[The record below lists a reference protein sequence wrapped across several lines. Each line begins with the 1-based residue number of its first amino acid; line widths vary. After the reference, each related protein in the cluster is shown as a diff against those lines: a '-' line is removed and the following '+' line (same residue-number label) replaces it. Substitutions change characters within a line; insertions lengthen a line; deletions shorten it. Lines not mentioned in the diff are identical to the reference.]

1 MWQLIAPVL
10 RARCLIASRP
20 ACSWP
25 SSPTTATTLRCFTSC
40 SHLMQ
45 IDVSSPPEYAK
56 TTVSLDG
63 SAFAE
68 LATTADEDDVCEVHA
83 CEAHA

>member
-1 MWQLIAPVL
+1 
-10 RARCLIASRP
+10 
-20 ACSWP
+20 
-25 SSPTTATTLRCFTSC
+25 
-40 SHLMQ
+40 MQ

-83 CEAHA
+83 CEAHAWVELVEAFDEVVIVTSFLDGVVCVMEWSAVYVV